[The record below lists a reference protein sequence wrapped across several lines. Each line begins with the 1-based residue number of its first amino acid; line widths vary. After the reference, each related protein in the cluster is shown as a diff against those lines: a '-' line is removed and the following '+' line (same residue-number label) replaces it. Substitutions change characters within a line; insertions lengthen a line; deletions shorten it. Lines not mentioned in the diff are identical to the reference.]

1 MSQITYPD
9 VNQRPFKGNSV
20 YKGDQDVMG
29 KMEKPVNQFAVL
41 DTEDVEDAQDIC
53 DNTGANYIKVKML
66 FNSLMTKLLDSSNIE
81 ELMQRMIAHI
91 NMQVKNP

>member
-1 MSQITYPD
+1 
-9 VNQRPFKGNSV
+9 
-20 YKGDQDVMG
+20 MG
-29 KMEKPVNQFAVL
+29 KMEKPVNQFVVL

-91 NMQVKNP
+91 NKQVKNP